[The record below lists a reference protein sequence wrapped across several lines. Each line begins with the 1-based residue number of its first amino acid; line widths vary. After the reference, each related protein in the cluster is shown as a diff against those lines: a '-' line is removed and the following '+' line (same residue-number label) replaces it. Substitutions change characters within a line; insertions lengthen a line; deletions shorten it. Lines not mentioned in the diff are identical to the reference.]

1 MIKKIPIPL
10 AGVMLGFAAL
20 GNLLQSYSESVRLI
34 CGIIS
39 AILGLLLICKFILYP
54 SMIKEDM
61 KNPIMASVAGTFSM
75 AIMLLAAYI
84 KPYIG
89 SSAIY
94 IWYLGI
100 ALHIILIIYFTM
112 NFIFKFDIKKVFTSY
127 FIVYVGIAVASIS
140 APAFEKTNIGT
151 FAFWFGF
158 ISCMILLVVITYRYI
173 KYKEIPKPAQPLFC
187 IYAAPVSLCLAGYI
201 QSVQP
206 KSLLMISF
214 LAILSLI
221 IYIIVLC
228 KLPKYLK
235 MPFFPSYAAFTFPLV
250 ISGIS
255 MKMAMAYLN
264 NIGYSISFL
273 SNMGYLISFLNYII
287 LLQTIIATV
296 LVVYTL
302 IRFAMFIIPVE
313 KTAEKTTD

>member
-201 QSVQP
+201 QSVQS

-255 MKMAMAYLN
+255 MKMTMACLKT
-264 NIGYSISFL
+264 
-273 SNMGYLISFLNYII
+273 MGYPIPFFNYIV

-313 KTAEKTTD
+313 KTAETTTN